1 MESQDQ
7 KTMLVNLE
15 SLVTQENPDN
25 KDQGDQMDSKDFLEV

>member
-7 KTMLVNLE
+7 KAMLVNLE

-25 KDQGDQMDSKDFLEV
+25 KDKRDQMDSKDFLEV